1 MWWLRRPARPA
12 PVPVPTDPP
21 GGTRRPDFGA
31 IALVGAVAI
40 AVGIFLPVFGVSLLL
55 FLLVDAVRAQR
66 TPAGAG

>member
-21 GGTRRPDFGA
+21 GGTRRPGFGA